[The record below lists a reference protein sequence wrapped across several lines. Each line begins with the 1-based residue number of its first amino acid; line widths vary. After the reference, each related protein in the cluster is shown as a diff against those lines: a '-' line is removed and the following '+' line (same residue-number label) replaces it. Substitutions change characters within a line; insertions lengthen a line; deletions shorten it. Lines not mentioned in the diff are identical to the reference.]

1 MGIKTIS
8 SFFGHVVSLP
18 NTLRLSSNVKAAS
31 LPPRPADGLACEL
44 RADKALRRTPPA
56 PVSFPRSPAVPPQG
70 AGSAHGSCP
79 SNTALGPHRPCR
91 GRRISAGRSVP
102 GARSLPPP
110 RPPPPK
116 PLCGNH
122 LGENPRPHGQE
133 LWSLLGLA
141 LPGRSAAP
149 GSGGGHSVLRDLRLP
164 GCPAPPRGLS
174 ESARHTLV
182 VFTGKP

>member
-31 LPPRPADGLACEL
+31 PPPRPADGLACEL

-91 GRRISAGRSVP
+91 GHCVSAGRSVP

-110 RPPPPK
+110 ARPRPSHSAETTWVRTHGPTDKSCGPFLASPCPAGQQHLAVVAATQSSGTSGCLAVLPPP
-116 PLCGNH
+116 
-122 LGENPRPHGQE
+122 
-133 LWSLLGLA
+133 
-141 LPGRSAAP
+141 AAFL
-149 GSGGGHSVLRDLRLP
+149 S
-164 GCPAPPRGLS
+164 PPV
-174 ESARHTLV
+174 T
-182 VFTGKP
+182 P